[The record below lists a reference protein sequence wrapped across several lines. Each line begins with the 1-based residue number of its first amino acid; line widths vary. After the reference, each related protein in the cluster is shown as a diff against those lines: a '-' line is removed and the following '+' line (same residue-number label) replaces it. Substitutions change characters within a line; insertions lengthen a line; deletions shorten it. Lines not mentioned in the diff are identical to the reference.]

1 MSVRDA
7 TAKRRQ
13 IVRNAP
19 LGNDLSTKHAHR
31 PRAIRPEPIPTESAP
46 FRRPPQRGPR
56 SKFVRAAHAQ
66 RAQAHLRT
74 LAPPAA
80 RHADRPH
87 ARGYPPKTSGCG
99 ANAPRIEP
107 IRGRDPPRHTT
118 ATNVHARRKTT
129 EAQTQNRPNRILIIS
144 HSGGAHEISRQG
156 AKKRGSDHNPI
167 PK

>member
-19 LGNDLSTKHAHR
+19 LGNNLSTKHAHR

-80 RHADRPH
+80 RRADYTKVDRL
-87 ARGYPPKTSGCG
+87 R
-99 ANAPRIEP
+99 
-107 IRGRDPPRHTT
+107 
-118 ATNVHARRKTT
+118 
-129 EAQTQNRPNRILIIS
+129 
-144 HSGGAHEISRQG
+144 
-156 AKKRGSDHNPI
+156 
-167 PK
+167 

>member
-13 IVRNAP
+13 NMRNAP
-19 LGNDLSTKHAHR
+19 LGNNLSTKHAHR
-31 PRAIRPEPIPTESAP
+31 PRAMRPNSDPTESAP

-74 LAPPAA
+74 GAPPTA
-80 RHADRPH
+80 RRAERPR
-87 ARGYPPKTSGCG
+87 ARGYAPKTDGRG
-99 ANAPRIEP
+99 PNAPRIEA
-107 IRGRDPPRHTT
+107 IRGRGPPRHTT

-129 EAQTQNRPNRILIIS
+129 EAQTHNRPNRILIF
-144 HSGGAHEISRQG
+144 
-156 AKKRGSDHNPI
+156 P
-167 PK
+167 